1 METKKL
7 IIIGALVIIICVL
20 LGALFGILSQNTQ
33 YERIEIT
40 PNGTSMEIPTDNATY
55 AGEINNTGAKLWTFK
70 QGTLTTYNS
79 EEAAN
84 ARGLYSLGG
93 ALGIKEIKD
102 MVLNHFEKKETIEG
116 YTVYTLDGD
125 TMDIPGRDKVYVI
138 ETGNDTTHDNIII
151 ATDNKDI
158 TLHIAKSI
166 QYKTSNS
173 TNTTNLNVTNNEPTA
188 TNNPSTNNVT
198 SSNEKSNEE
207 LPVSYYSQHPEDEG
221 YYDYDD
227 SYYEDEYEDI
237 ESESSSS
244 YDSSSSASVDS
255 SSSSASSG

>member
-7 IIIGALVIIICVL
+7 IIIGVLLIIICIL
-20 LGALFGILSQNTQ
+20 AGAIIGLVTQNTQ

-40 PNGTSMEIPTDNATY
+40 PNGTSIEIPTDNATY
-55 AGEINNTGAKLWTFK
+55 AGEMNKTGAKMWTFK
-70 QGTLTTYNS
+70 QGSLTTYNS
-79 EEAAN
+79 QEATN

-102 MVLNHFEKKETIEG
+102 MVLNHFEKKETIDG
-116 YTVYTLDGD
+116 YTVYTLDGE

-173 TNTTNLNVTNNEPTA
+173 TNTTNLNVTNSETTI
-188 TNNPSTNNVT
+188 TNAPSTNNVT

-227 SYYEDEYEDI
+227 SYYEDEYEDT
-237 ESESSSS
+237 ESESSSP
-244 YDSSSSASVDS
+244 YESSSSASADS